1 MFSLA
6 IKGLVY
12 HQLVPGDSSAPSI
25 LSHAAHA
32 AETLRLVANQIQT
45 VFFVIVNVTSSN

>member
-6 IKGLVY
+6 IQGLVY

-32 AETLRLVANQIQT
+32 AETLRLVANQTI
-45 VFFVIVNVTSSN
+45 FFVIVNVTSLN